1 MVNPSN
7 ILEVNDLCKN
17 YKERKA
23 VDNLTFHIKRGEIF
37 GLLGPNGAGK
47 TTTLSMLV
55 GILKPLSGT
64 IYLEGE
70 RFNGSPQSRSILGIA
85 PQELAIYPK
94 LTGREN
100 LRFFGSLYRLS
111 GAELDRRTE
120 EILSLVGLSD
130 RADNLTEEYSGGMKR
145 RLNLAA
151 GLMHNPKLLLLDEPT
166 VGIDPQ
172 SRNHIFEGVRRLN
185 KEGLSILYTSH
196 YMEEVEALCHRVGIM
211 DGGRLV
217 ACDTVPNLISTAG
230 NAVVVVTLGE
240 EASDAQ
246 IQELRSLPGVVD
258 IECMRT
264 DEPIGSSLLR
274 VHALEPD
281 RLLSSL
287 VSRLNSSGLS
297 LLSLTVQRPTLED
310 VFLSLTGKSLRD

>member
-7 ILEVNDLCKN
+7 ILEVTDLCKN

-23 VDNLTFHIKRGEIF
+23 VDNLTFHIRQGEIF

-55 GILKPLSGT
+55 GIIKPLSGS
-64 IYLEGE
+64 IYLEGQL
-70 RFNGSPQSRSILGIA
+70 FKASPSSRSVLGIA

-100 LRFFGSLYRLS
+100 LRFFGSLYGLRGPQLES
-111 GAELDRRTE
+111 RTE

-130 RADNLTEEYSGGMKR
+130 RADQLTDEYSGGMKR

-151 GLMHNPKLLLLDEPT
+151 GLMHKPKLLLLDEPT

-185 KEGLSILYTSH
+185 EEGLSILYTSH

-230 NAVVVVTLGE
+230 NAVVVVALGE
-240 EASDAQ
+240 EASVSQ
-246 IQELRSLPGVVD
+246 VEEMRLLPGVVE
-258 IECMRT
+258 IESMKT
-264 DEPIGSSLLR
+264 DTPIGSSLLR
-274 VHALEPD
+274 VHTQDPD

-287 VSRLNSSGLS
+287 VSKLNGSGLS